1 MLATIHND
9 HINMNQLLKIL
20 REKIALL
27 EKDERIDFHL
37 IKTIITYLK
46 NYSDKYHHPMEDIIY
61 DYYIKNCDAPETV
74 SQRLPEEHKIIKK
87 LTIELDELLTM
98 ILLDAIVPKEQC
110 LKKLSDFVELQSTHM
125 AYEEQQILPL
135 IQKSLSDDDWAKI
148 KEQWQH
154 QEYSD
159 PLFGDNISEQYRKL
173 AAIIKQ
179 SKERR

>member
-1 MLATIHND
+1 MLSTIHND
-9 HINMNQLLKIL
+9 HVNMSLLLKIL

-27 EKDERIDFHL
+27 EKDERIDFRL

-46 NYSDKYHHPMEDIIY
+46 SYSDKYHHPMEDVIY
-61 DYYIKNCDAPETV
+61 DYYINNFDVPSAI
-74 SQRLPEEHKIIKK
+74 SDRLPEEHKMLKK
-87 LTIELDELLTM
+87 MTIELDELLTM

-110 LKKLSDFVELQSTHM
+110 LKKLSNFVELQSTHM

-135 IQKSLSDDDWAKI
+135 IKKSLSAEDWSKI
-148 KEQWQH
+148 EQQWQH

-159 PLFGDNISEQYRKL
+159 PLFGENISEQYRKL

-179 SKERR
+179 SKEKR